1 MGVLLGFDPGG
12 AGAFGWCIV
21 EDADQPPLRVLSCGV
36 ARHAKDALHS
46 VLTHLPAE
54 MDVRAA
60 GIDAPLFWT
69 ASGNRVADKTVRSD
83 IKKCGAPFAEGT
95 VQAVN
100 SLRGACLVQGMM
112 LGVLLRNQWR
122 ELSITVL
129 MGGLCGTAVACGGG
143 TRPGE
148 ETTTSI
154 VARSTGVGLFPLSVD
169 GKYGYMNRSGRVVV
183 EPQWDWASEFSEG
196 LAKIM
201 TQDENGNNSKYG
213 YMDTTGQIVVP
224 LQFSEAH
231 DFSEGLAA
239 VALGSPFGYIDKTG
253 KMVIENRFNGASSFS
268 EGRAGVVIYGE
279 GGMVSS
285 TRRAST

>member
-46 VLTHLPAE
+46 VITHLPAE
-54 MDVRAA
+54 MDVQAA

-100 SLRGACLVQGMM
+100 SLRGACLAQGMM

-122 ELSITVL
+122 ELSITESHPKAYL
-129 MGGLCGTAVACGGG
+129 
-143 TRPGE
+143 
-148 ETTTSI
+148 
-154 VARSTGVGLFPLSVD
+154 
-169 GKYGYMNRSGRVVV
+169 
-183 EPQWDWASEFSEG
+183 W
-196 LAKIM
+196 LA
-201 TQDENGNNSKYG
+201 
-213 YMDTTGQIVVP
+213 
-224 LQFSEAH
+224 
-231 DFSEGLAA
+231 
-239 VALGSPFGYIDKTG
+239 GSAN
-253 KMVIENRFNGASSFS
+253 ENRQPRDIDLASLPLFRCENSDECDEHVRDAAITTLSAWAMVHHEPGWRDLLLGEQEAPFSPVGEPLGYWMPDSPQAAQHAAGAD
-268 EGRAGVVIYGE
+268 R
-279 GGMVSS
+279 
-285 TRRAST
+285 